1 MLQRR
6 LTLNWEQL
14 FKKITFM
21 KKLIFITILLFG
33 FSFNAYAD
41 YARFVDFNAV
51 LNSSKPGA
59 QAQKKLKEKFETE
72 SKKFNK
78 LEADIR
84 KEETELIS
92 QKKALSSDEYQ
103 KKVESLRKRV
113 AALQKNKQSS
123 FNGIAKSRND
133 AKQTLLKAVNPII
146 KKYME
151 ENSIRLIVDKKSV
164 VMGDKTLEITSQI
177 IAILN
182 KELPSVKIN

>member
-1 MLQRR
+1 
-6 LTLNWEQL
+6 
-14 FKKITFM
+14 M
-21 KKLIFITILLFG
+21 KKLIFITILLFS

-41 YARFVDFNAV
+41 YAHFVDFNAV

-84 KEETELIS
+84 KEETEIIS

-113 AALQKNKQSS
+113 AALQKNKQTS

-164 VMGDKTLEITSQI
+164 VMGDTTLEITSQI
-177 IAILN
+177 ITILN